1 MSNRSVQWR
10 FKNTGFQSG
19 IFNMRYDEDL
29 AARLQRNEITP
40 TIRIYGWKPWAISLG
55 YNQKESEINFRK
67 CEEDGIDVVRRATG
81 GRAILHAHE
90 VTYSVVMYAEE
101 RSISEIYS
109 DISNALVAGLQAIHP
124 EIEMEMSQPHFP
136 TLYRKAESFPC
147 FSSSARYEIQINGR
161 KLVGSAQRRFTSQEF
176 PEVVL
181 QHGSILLGP
190 QHKRLATYFNNTDSE
205 SLRKIESDFDQK
217 TIDLET
223 VAGRSVSFEEV
234 GEAILKGFEK
244 EWGITMESYNE
255 AVL

>member
-1 MSNRSVQWR
+1 MN
-10 FKNTGFQSG
+10 
-19 IFNMRYDEDL
+19 YDEAL
-29 AARLQRNEITP
+29 AVKLQRNQISP
-40 TIRIYGWKPWAISLG
+40 TIRIYGWNPWAISLG
-55 YNQKESEINFRK
+55 YNQKDSDINYQK
-67 CEEDGIDVVRRATG
+67 CEDDGIDVVRRATG

-90 VTYSVVMYAEE
+90 VTYSVVMYAEG

-109 DISNALVAGLQAIHP
+109 DISNALVAGLQSIHP
-124 EIEMEMSQPHFP
+124 GIEMEMSQPHFP

-161 KLVGSAQRRFTSQEF
+161 KLVGSAQRRFTSQDF

-190 QHKRLATYFNNTDSE
+190 QHKRLTAYFNNTDTE
-205 SLRKIESDFDQK
+205 SIRKIESDFDQK

-223 VAGRSVSFEEV
+223 AAGRLVSFEEAGGAV
-234 GEAILKGFEK
+234 LKGFEK
-244 EWGITMESYNE
+244 VWGITLESYNE